1 VQPNRYHIVWTTW
14 LAVTVTVIAAGCLNP
29 FAPGEADGDPFEH
42 FLGNPSTIEGF
53 YQRFQNAYQLR
64 DTTLYGPLIHPE
76 FLFSFRDFEQNVD
89 ITWGR
94 AEEMWATYNLFLNS
108 AEIQMQWNN
117 ILSRQTDEANTFS
130 QVVRRFSLI
139 VVLQGSD
146 VLRTDGSANF
156 VLSRADSTMNWQ
168 LISWRDESDL

>member
-1 VQPNRYHIVWTTW
+1 MNSRSHHTVWTLW
-14 LAVTVTVIAAGCLNP
+14 LATIVVAAGCINP
-29 FAPGEADGDPFEH
+29 FAPGEAEGDPFEN
-42 FLGNPSTIEGF
+42 FLGNPRTIDGF

-76 FLFSFRDFEQNVD
+76 FLFTFRDFEQNVD
-89 ITWGR
+89 VTWGR

-117 ILSRQTDEANTFS
+117 IISQQTNAGNTFS
-130 QVVRRFSLI
+130 QVIRRFSLI

-156 VLSRADSTMNWQ
+156 VLTRADSTKNWQ